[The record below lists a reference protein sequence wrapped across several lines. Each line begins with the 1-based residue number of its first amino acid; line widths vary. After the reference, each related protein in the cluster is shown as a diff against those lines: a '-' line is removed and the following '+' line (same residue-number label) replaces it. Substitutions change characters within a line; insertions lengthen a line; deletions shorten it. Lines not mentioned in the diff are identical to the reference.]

1 MLKFNFKPMFD
12 ARGITHPVAYLRKLG
27 VSPFTASYI
36 ANNKVKTLNLKA
48 IEKICLRLNC
58 TPHDLL
64 EWEPDAG
71 LAGQEKYELNKLRR
85 ETKMMVVSE
94 ELKDLPLDK
103 LEKIH
108 KFIEETKREQ
118 G

>member
-12 ARGITHPVAYLRKLG
+12 ARGITKPTGHLRKLG
-27 VSPFTASYI
+27 VSPHQASYI
-36 ANNKVKTLNLKA
+36 ATNKVKTLNLKA
-48 IEKICLRLNC
+48 IEKICLLLNC

-64 EWEPDAG
+64 EWEPDTN
-71 LAGQEKYELNKLRR
+71 LAEPGKYELNKLRK
-85 ETKMMVVSE
+85 ETKMMIVSE
-94 ELKDLPLDK
+94 ELRDLPLDK

-108 KFIEETKREQ
+108 RFIEETKKE